1 MSKGAKKQEKLDKFA
16 LSEIVPAPKD
26 FIFFDAEK
34 CTGCSGCVI
43 ICPMD
48 LWKLREGRA
57 ALAKDYREK
66 CMECGS
72 CFIACESGAIDFAYP
87 PGGSGVVYRFA

>member
-1 MSKGAKKQEKLDKFA
+1 MSPQEKIDKFA
-16 LSEIVPAPKD
+16 LCEIVPAPKD
-26 FIFFDAEK
+26 FILFDPER
-34 CTGCSGCVI
+34 CIGCSGCVI

-57 ALAKDYREK
+57 VLDPAYREK

-72 CFIACESGAIDFAYP
+72 CYIACESGAIDFSYP
-87 PGGSGVVYRFA
+87 PGGTGVVYRYA

>member
-1 MSKGAKKQEKLDKFA
+1 MNREERRPERLNRFA
-16 LSEIVPAPKD
+16 LSEIIPAPKD
-26 FIFFDAEK
+26 FIFFDADK
-34 CTGCSGCVI
+34 CTGCSGCVV

-57 ALAKDYREK
+57 RLAEDYREK

-72 CFIACESGAIDFAYP
+72 CYIACESGAIDFTYP
-87 PGGSGVVYRFA
+87 PGGSGVVYKFA

>member
-1 MSKGAKKQEKLDKFA
+1 MSGKKDRGGELDRFA
-16 LSEIVPAPKD
+16 LSEIVPSPRD

-34 CTGCSGCVI
+34 CTGCTGCVV

-48 LWKLREGRA
+48 LWKMREGRA
-57 ALAKDYREK
+57 RLEPDYREK

-72 CFIACESGAIDFAYP
+72 CFIACESGAIDFTYH
-87 PGGSGVVYRFA
+87 PGRSGVVYRFA